1 MQWIAD
7 ESFQEIID
15 GTTTPEIAMDWGMI
29 DFQEEEEDFDKRM
42 IEKYGASEDD
52 EEKLNVVYY
61 RDYLASFEEEMPV
74 NSDNEIKV
82 VTVEGTIMG

>member
-1 MQWIAD
+1 
-7 ESFQEIID
+7 
-15 GTTTPEIAMDWGMI
+15 MI

-74 NSDNEIKV
+74 NSDNEIKL
-82 VTVEGTIMG
+82 